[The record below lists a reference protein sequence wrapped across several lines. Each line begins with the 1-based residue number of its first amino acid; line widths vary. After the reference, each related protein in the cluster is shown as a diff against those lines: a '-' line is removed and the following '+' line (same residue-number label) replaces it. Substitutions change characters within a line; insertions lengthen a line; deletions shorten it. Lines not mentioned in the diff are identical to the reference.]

1 MKIAAIIQ
9 ARMSSTRL
17 PNKVLADIEGKPML
31 WHIINRLKRAE
42 LVDEIIVATTTNR
55 KDEPIIELAKETKAE
70 WFRGS
75 ESDVL
80 DRYYQAAKR
89 HKVDVIVRITADC
102 PLVAPKV
109 VDKII
114 KHFLNGKFDYVSNVN
129 PSTYPDGL
137 DVEVFSFKTLKKA
150 LEGAKKSSER
160 EHVTL
165 YVVNHPEMFIIGN
178 IENEK
183 NLSYMRWCI
192 DEQKDLKFVKEIY
205 KRLYKNDEIFNMN
218 DILSLLKKEPELM
231 KINEGILRNEGLMKS
246 LKEDK
251 ILNLDYPEK

>member
-1 MKIAAIIQ
+1 MKVAAIIQ

-31 WHIINRLKRAE
+31 WHVINRLKRAE

-55 KDEPIIELAKETKAE
+55 KDESIIELAKETKAE

-80 DRYYQAAKR
+80 DRYYQAAKK
-89 HKVDVIVRITADC
+89 HGSDIIVRITPDC
-102 PLVAPKV
+102 PLIDPEVIDKV
-109 VDKII
+109 IERFFI
-114 KHFLNGKFDYVSNVN
+114 GNLDYVSNVH
-129 PSTYPDGL
+129 PPTYPDGL
-137 DVEVFSFKTLKKA
+137 DIEVFSFKTLKKA
-150 LEGAKKSSER
+150 WEEAKKSSER

-165 YVVNHPEMFIIGN
+165 YVVNHPEIFIIGN

-192 DEQKDLKFVKEIY
+192 DEQKDLKFIKEIY

-231 KINEGILRNEGLMKS
+231 KINEGILRNEGLIKS

-251 ILNLDYPEK
+251 K